1 MRTQTTEELK
11 EMERLIKENPIH
23 VAQVMEGLV
32 KLAADLKKKEEEEKR
47 DRLLRKSG

>member
-11 EMERLIKENPIH
+11 EMERLIRENPIH
-23 VAQVMEGLV
+23 VAQVMEGLI
-32 KLAADLKKKEEEEKR
+32 KLAADLKKEEEKR